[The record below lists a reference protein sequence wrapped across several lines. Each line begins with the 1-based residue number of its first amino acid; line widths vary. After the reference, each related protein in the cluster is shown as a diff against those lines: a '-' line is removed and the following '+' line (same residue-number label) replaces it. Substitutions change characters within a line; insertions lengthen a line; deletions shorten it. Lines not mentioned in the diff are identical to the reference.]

1 MMDFDVVVFT
11 AGLSYIKRVLTTDT
25 TAPTTIAPPAKY
37 YVRQTKIVAVLSA
50 MESRVVFGGELVS
63 AGLEKINQEM
73 TRITELA

>member
-11 AGLSYIKRVLTTDT
+11 AELSYIKRVLTTDT
-25 TAPTTIAPPAKY
+25 TAPTTIARPVKY
-37 YVRQTKIVAVLSA
+37 YVRQTKIVVVLIVKEIRA
-50 MESRVVFGGELVS
+50 AFGGELVF